1 MKYKI
6 EMQLPQNS
14 ITLNYFIISFIVIL
28 LFNFSHI
35 YSQEKID
42 DTIKDS
48 INSSQNKVTLWE
60 TFNYDAS
67 STFGGIKHTFTQPF
81 KWKGKD
87 WAKFGGVV
95 AGTALVYLIDEPAST
110 FFIKQ
115 GKDVPPFI
123 KEVGFRFGKP
133 IVNYGITASVYAF
146 GLFTKNEKV
155 RKTGVL
161 LIASATAGGII
172 QTISK
177 TIVGRARPST
187 GEGKG
192 SFHFYSKEPEYH
204 SFPSGHAVLSFTTA
218 YAISK
223 QFTNPYVKAGFY
235 AVGLITPISRL
246 WAGAHW
252 LTDVS
257 LGILLSVVIVD
268 GVDNYLNKNERYVY
282 NPKKPKIKWDITF
295 GAGQIGFIGTF

>member
-1 MKYKI
+1 MK
-6 EMQLPQNS
+6 
-14 ITLNYFIISFIVIL
+14 YFIISFLVL
-28 LFNFSHI
+28 SLFNFSHI
-35 YSQEKID
+35 YSQAKID
-42 DTIKDS
+42 DTPKDS
-48 INSSQNKVTLWE
+48 ISSFQNKMTLWE
-60 TFNYDAS
+60 TFNYDGA

-87 WAKFGGVV
+87 WVKFGGVV
-95 AGTALVYLIDEPAST
+95 AGAALVYLIDEPANT
-110 FFIKQ
+110 FFTKQ
-115 GKDVPPFI
+115 EEDIPHFI

-133 IVNYGITASVYAF
+133 VVNYGITAGVYAF

-177 TIVGRARPST
+177 TLVGRARPTT

-192 SFHFYSKEPEYH
+192 SFHFYSNEPEYH
-204 SFPSGHAVLSFTTA
+204 SFPSGHTILSFTTA

-223 QFTNPYVKAGFY
+223 QFTNPYIKVGFY
-235 AVGLITPISRL
+235 AVGLISPVSRL

-268 GVDNYLNKNERYVY
+268 GVDNFLNKNERYVY
-282 NPKKPKIKWDITF
+282 NPNKLRIKWDITF
-295 GAGQIGFIGTF
+295 GPGQIGFVGTF